1 MQANRREFLRK
12 VGCLTAAGAVIDAA
26 AEPADAFARLQAGPD
41 AIGVLVD
48 TTACV
53 GCRLC
58 EFACQKANHLPTG
71 TLESYGDQSV
81 FKEKRRPSPT
91 SLTVVNEWRPQAN
104 GGNPV
109 YVKVNCMHCNHPA
122 CASAC
127 IVGAMQKRDNGAV
140 TYDSWRCIGC
150 RYCMVACPFQIPA
163 YTYDNPLTPVVRKCQ
178 LCFQE
183 RTSKGLQPACVEAC
197 PREALVFGKRSE
209 LVKLAHETI
218 QKYPKQY
225 VNQVYGEHE
234 VGGTSWMYLAN
245 VPFEQLGFLKLGGT
259 APPETTEAIQHGL
272 FRFGAGPFALA
283 ALLSGITLLTR
294 PRKKVRSVSLPVL
307 PSRPAVSL
315 AAFPQVSGEVVARA
329 ASGGSVALTTAPVVS
344 ARFDESFARHLDPL
358 RFPIVPAHPHKR
370 HHGHDEVP
378 QPVDRKLLTPGVFVL
393 ILIALA
399 GLACAVWRFGW
410 GFASSTNLDQ
420 QHPWGL
426 WVGIDVAS
434 GVALAAGGFAAAALT
449 AVFHRENYRAVFRPA
464 LLTAMLG
471 YTAVV
476 TGLQADLGR
485 YYNVWH
491 PLVPTMWQGNS
502 VLFEVGTCEFI
513 CLNLL
518 YLQFAPILFEW
529 FDRHPKRLRW
539 VAKHARRATPILNRL
554 MPAMIIVGCIA
565 ALFHQSALGNLL
577 VIAPYKLHPLWH
589 TPVLSALFLV
599 SAIGAGGFAMMC
611 WESLFASWCLKL
623 KPEMHVLSK
632 LARFIPPIMGLY
644 LAGKIADMIVRKSY
658 VYLMHV
664 NAMSVCW
671 GIEVVLGVL
680 VPVLMLLSR
689 RVRNSPRLLFVAAT
703 LLVGGLIFN
712 RVNVF
717 IVGFHPP
724 YGKTYVPSIGEFGIT
739 LGLIAGL
746 MLGYRVIV
754 TYFPVISQPKR
765 EGAAA

>member
-1 MQANRREFLRK
+1 MQANRRQFLQK
-12 VGCLTAAGAVIDAA
+12 VGCLTAAGAMATS
-26 AEPADAFARLQAGPD
+26 ADSAQAFAKLQAGPD

-58 EFACQKANHLPTG
+58 EYACQKANHLPTG
-71 TLESYGDQSV
+71 TLESYNDTSV
-81 FKEKRRPSPT
+81 FKENRRPSPT
-91 SLTVVNEWRPQAN
+91 SLTVINEFKPQAN
-104 GGNPV
+104 GGKPI
-109 YVKVNCMHCNHPA
+109 YVKTNCMHCNHPA

-127 IVGAMQKRDNGAV
+127 IVGAMQKKENGAV

-163 YTYDNPLTPVVRKCQ
+163 YTYDDPITPVVRKCQ
-178 LCFQE
+178 LCYQE
-183 RTSKGLQPACVEAC
+183 RTSKGLPPACVEEC
-197 PREALVFGKRSE
+197 PREALVFGKRSD
-209 LVKLAHETI
+209 LIKLGHETI
-218 QKYPKQY
+218 EKYPDKY
-225 VNQVYGEHE
+225 INQVYGEHE
-234 VGGTSWMYLAN
+234 VGGTSWLYLAA
-245 VPFEQLGFLKLGGT
+245 VPFEQLGMPKLGGA
-259 APPETTEAIQHGL
+259 APPDTTEKIQHGL
-272 FRFGAGPFALA
+272 FRFGAAPFALA
-283 ALLSGITLLTR
+283 ALLGGIALLTR
-294 PRKKVRSVSLPVL
+294 PHKRARSVSLPLL
-307 PSRPAVSL
+307 PARPAVSV
-315 AAFPQVSGEVVARA
+315 AAFPQVAGEVVARRV
-329 ASGGSVALTTAPVVS
+329 SGGGIALAAPPVIT
-344 ARFDESFARHLDPL
+344 ARFDESLARHLDPL
-358 RFPIVPAHPHKR
+358 RYPIVPAIPKH
-370 HHGHDEVP
+370 HHGHDEEP
-378 QPVDRKLLTPGVFVL
+378 RPVHRKFLTPGVLVL

-449 AVFHRENYRAVFRPA
+449 SIFHREHYRAVVRPA

-491 PLVPTMWQGNS
+491 ALVPFMWQGNS
-502 VLFEVGTCEFI
+502 VLFEVGICEFI

-518 YLQFAPILFEW
+518 YLGFAPVLIEW
-529 FDRHPKRLRW
+529 FDRHPNRFRFIAKQAKRL
-539 VAKHARRATPILNRL
+539 TPILNRL
-554 MPAMIIVGCIA
+554 MPAFIIVGCIA

-577 VIAPYKLHPLWH
+577 VITPYKLHPLWH
-589 TPVLSALFLV
+589 TPVLSLLFLL

-632 LARFIPPIMGLY
+632 LAQFIPPIMGLY
-644 LAGKIADMIVRKSY
+644 LAGKIADMIVRRSY
-658 VYLMHV
+658 VHLTHL
-664 NAMSVCW
+664 NAMSICW
-671 GIEVVLGVL
+671 AIEMVLGVL

-703 LLVGGLIFN
+703 LLVAGLIFN

-724 YGKTYVPSIGEFGIT
+724 YGKTYIPSIGEFGIT

-746 MLGYRVIV
+746 MLAYRAIV
-754 TYFPVISQPKR
+754 TWFPVISQPR
-765 EGAAA
+765 TEGAVA